1 MRKIGVI
8 GHFGGK
14 EVFLDGQTV
23 KTKNFCRMAEEHGY
37 TVFRVDTYLRAAH
50 PFRLLLRTLRCMCFC
65 RQIVILLS
73 VNGMNFYLPFLYLVN
88 SIFHCKIY
96 HDIIGSELLA
106 MVDENPRLV
115 RYLNALTVNWF
126 EYESGAAHL
135 REKGVHNVEVLPNCK
150 VLTPV
155 SVASCSAPRAAGGA
169 MRFCTFSRVMEEK
182 GITDAAESVAA
193 LAARG
198 VPCELDIYGAVDVA
212 YRGTLELL
220 LEKHAGT
227 VRYCGTVDS
236 EKSVQTLCDYDALL
250 FPTRWSGEGFPGT
263 VLDAFAAGLP
273 VLASDH
279 NADREL
285 IEDGVCG
292 LIYPGKHAK
301 TLADAVLWA
310 AENREALHAMRLAC
324 RKTYDLY
331 TPEAVWAKIS
341 AKLEEDRKDGTK

>member
-1 MRKIGVI
+1 MWRCYSKQFTADNVVVNFAVEYRVYQIQKGQIKVHAVD
-8 GHFGGK
+8 GH
-14 EVFLDGQTV
+14 
-23 KTKNFCRMAEEHGY
+23 
-37 TVFRVDTYLRAAH
+37 
-50 PFRLLLRTLRCMCFC
+50 
-65 RQIVILLS
+65 
-73 VNGMNFYLPFLYLVN
+73 
-88 SIFHCKIY
+88 
-96 HDIIGSELLA
+96 
-106 MVDENPRLV
+106 
-115 RYLNALTVNWF
+115 WF

-236 EKSVQTLCDYDALL
+236 EKKRANTL
-250 FPTRWSGEGFPGT
+250 
-263 VLDAFAAGLP
+263 
-273 VLASDH
+273 
-279 NADREL
+279 
-285 IEDGVCG
+285 
-292 LIYPGKHAK
+292 
-301 TLADAVLWA
+301 
-310 AENREALHAMRLAC
+310 RL
-324 RKTYDLY
+324 
-331 TPEAVWAKIS
+331 
-341 AKLEEDRKDGTK
+341 

>member
-23 KTKNFCRMAEEHGY
+23 KTKNFCRMAGEHGY
-37 TVFRVDTYLRAAH
+37 TVFRVDTYLRTRH
-50 PFRLLLRTLRCMCFC
+50 PVRLLLCTLRCLFSCPD
-65 RQIVILLS
+65 IVILLS
-73 VNGMNFYLPFLYLVN
+73 VNGMNFYLPFLYYANRLFRRR
-88 SIFHCKIY
+88 IFH
-96 HDIIGSELLA
+96 DVIGSELLS
-106 MVDENPRLV
+106 MVDENPKLV
-115 RYLNALTVNWF
+115 RYLNAFAINWF
-126 EYESGAAHL
+126 EYESGSAHL
-135 REKGVHNVEVLPNCK
+135 RGCGVTNVETLPNCK
-150 VLTPV
+150 VLVPV
-155 SVASCSAPRAAGGA
+155 SLADCAVPRGEAAL
-169 MRFCTFSRVMEEK
+169 RFCTFSRVMAEK
-182 GITDAAESVAA
+182 GITDAAEAIAA

-279 NADREL
+279 NANREL